1 MNDAHLHLLVNHLPV
16 IGTLFSIALLLWA
29 LIRKSPEL
37 TRVALGF
44 FVLAAISG
52 LAAFYTGEPAEHVVE
67 HMAGISE
74 PILEEHEETAE
85 LATILLG
92 VYGLFALGSLIYFR
106 KRREI
111 GRGFTS
117 VAFVLSLIPMGF
129 MAYTAYLGGEVR
141 HPEIRPGANISA
153 LQSGAETGTVGEA
166 RGGEAG
172 ERDER

>member
-1 MNDAHLHLLVNHLPV
+1 MNAAHLHLLVNHLPV

-29 LIRKSPEL
+29 LIRRSPEL

-44 FVLAAISG
+44 FVLSAIGG
-52 LAAFYTGEPAEHVVE
+52 LAAYWTGEPAEEMVE

-92 VYGLFALGSLIYFR
+92 VYGLFALGSLFYFR
-106 KRREI
+106 RRREI
-111 GRGFTS
+111 GRVFTS
-117 VAFVLSLIPMGF
+117 VALVLSLIPMAA

-141 HPEIRPGANISA
+141 HPEIRPGADLST
-153 LQSGAETGTVGEA
+153 LQSAAEAGRGGAESG
-166 RGGEAG
+166 R
-172 ERDER
+172 RDD